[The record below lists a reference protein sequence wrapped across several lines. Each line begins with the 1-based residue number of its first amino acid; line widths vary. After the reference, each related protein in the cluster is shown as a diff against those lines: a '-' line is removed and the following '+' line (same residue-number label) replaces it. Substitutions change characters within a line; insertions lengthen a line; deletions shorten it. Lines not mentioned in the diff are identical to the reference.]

1 MSTKKTVE
9 TINNMASILED
20 YATLLR
26 RDAAELQ
33 KSGDWSICGKVF
45 NRVVYMNANLRLDLL
60 VNRPIQALE
69 RQVHEIKEQ
78 QDNG

>member
-20 YATLLR
+20 YATLFR

-33 KSGDWSICGKVF
+33 KSGDWSICGDVV
-45 NRVVYMNANLRLDLL
+45 NRVANMNANLRLDLL
-60 VNRPIQALE
+60 VNRPIRALE